1 MCFLRHLNRRFVL
14 QYGPDNQ
21 RTQQVKY
28 CQNCEQRAEAD
39 GVSQCTDNQRNY
51 ILLAS
56 HADIPVKPFAV
67 ATSLRPNTSEESVIS
82 APDSAW

>member
-14 QYGPDNQ
+14 QHRPDNQ

-28 CQNCEQRAEAD
+28 CQNCEQRLKPM
-39 GVSQCTDNQRNY
+39 VSASAPTTSANSV
-51 ILLAS
+51 LAS

>member
-14 QYGPDNQ
+14 QHGPDNQ

-39 GVSQCTDNQRNY
+39 GVSQCTDNQRKQRTCQ
-51 ILLAS
+51 LCG
-56 HADIPVKPFAV
+56 HPG
-67 ATSLRPNTSEESVIS
+67 
-82 APDSAW
+82 